1 MHDLYSI
8 LGVSEDDVDVYIRYG
23 ITYILREGIL
33 DLSEAWVHRPIIE
46 RFRGYTHQNA
56 VRLQRIAVD
65 RDDCIVFDLQL
76 VNPDVAIQE
85 IIDEIHAVLCE
96 LLPWPSAL
104 ETDIH
109 GVRYGFSRSVIQRL
123 LRRIWQHIWRLYVA
137 PSRKIRTS
145 WAKQSVL
152 SEIV

>member
-8 LGVSEDDVDVYIRYG
+8 LGVSEDDIDADIRYG

-56 VRLQRIAVD
+56 IRLQRIAID
-65 RDDCIVFDLQL
+65 RDDCIVFYLQL

-85 IIDEIHAVLCE
+85 IVDEIHAALCE
-96 LLPWPSAL
+96 LLPWPQAL
-104 ETDIH
+104 ELENPWQEIQIFTVGDPEAAEKDLAAYLEA
-109 GVRYGFSRSVIQRL
+109 VRRSK
-123 LRRIWQHIWRLYVA
+123 
-137 PSRKIRTS
+137 SKD
-145 WAKQSVL
+145 KN
-152 SEIV
+152 

>member
-33 DLSEAWVHRPIIE
+33 DVREAWVHRPIIE

-85 IIDEIHAVLCE
+85 IVDEIHAVLCE
-96 LLPWPSAL
+96 LLPWPQAL
-104 ETDIH
+104 ETDNPWREIRIFTI
-109 GVRYGFSRSVIQRL
+109 GDPEAAEKDLAAYLEAVRRSK
-123 LRRIWQHIWRLYVA
+123 
-137 PSRKIRTS
+137 PKD
-145 WAKQSVL
+145 
-152 SEIV
+152 EN

>member
-23 ITYILREGIL
+23 ITYILREGLL

-85 IIDEIHAVLCE
+85 IVDEIHAVLCE
-96 LLPWPSAL
+96 LLPWPQAL
-104 ETDIH
+104 ETDNPWREIRIFTI
-109 GVRYGFSRSVIQRL
+109 GDPEAAEKDLAAYLEAVRRSK
-123 LRRIWQHIWRLYVA
+123 
-137 PSRKIRTS
+137 PKD
-145 WAKQSVL
+145 KN
-152 SEIV
+152 

>member
-8 LGVSEDDVDVYIRYG
+8 LGVSEDDVDAYIRFG

-56 VRLQRIAVD
+56 VRLQRIAID

-85 IIDEIHAVLCE
+85 IVDEIHALLYE
-96 LLPWPSAL
+96 LLPWPQAL
-104 ETDIH
+104 ETENPWREIRIFTIGDPEDAEKDLAAYLEA
-109 GVRYGFSRSVIQRL
+109 VRRSK
-123 LRRIWQHIWRLYVA
+123 
-137 PSRKIRTS
+137 PKD
-145 WAKQSVL
+145 KN
-152 SEIV
+152 